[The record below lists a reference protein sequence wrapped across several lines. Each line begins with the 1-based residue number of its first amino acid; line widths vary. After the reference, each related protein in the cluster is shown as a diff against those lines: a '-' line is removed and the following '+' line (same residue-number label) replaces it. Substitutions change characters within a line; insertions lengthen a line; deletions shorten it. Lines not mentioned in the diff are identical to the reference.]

1 MPKAAI
7 VVLAGTDTSADAGRV
22 VNAMTIA
29 REFLDRGDE
38 VRLIFDGAGT
48 GWVPICERPDYEYH
62 DLYTDVREAISVCDF
77 CARAYGVS
85 DAVDDAGL
93 DRLASNDGHP
103 SIHSLVD
110 DDYEIMTF

>member
-7 VVLAGTDTSADAGRV
+7 VVLAGTDTPADAGRV

-29 REFLDRGDE
+29 KEFLDAGDE
-38 VRLIFDGAGT
+38 VQLIFDGAGT
-48 GWVPICERPDYEYH
+48 GWVPIMQRPDYEYH
-62 DLYTDVREAISVCDF
+62 DLYTAVSDAVAVCDF

-85 DAVDDAGL
+85 DAVDDGGL
-93 DRLASNDGHP
+93 DRLAANDGHP
-103 SIHSLVD
+103 SIRSLVA